1 MSFWVSLHA
10 EHGYLFAEEM
20 WVPRIYLF
28 ILPLPVGCREA
39 CGDLGSQ
46 QRIEPGLCSEVKY

>member
-28 ILPLPVGCREA
+28 CRSPWVAGRLVETLVPNK
-39 CGDLGSQ
+39 GLN
-46 QRIEPGLCSEVKY
+46 PGLCSEVKY